1 MGSSTRRTP
10 LPAYNLA
17 NLRAGISAT
26 LGWSATLFVNSLADR
41 HAYLENVAELGL
53 PNAAYNRVANNQ
65 PRTIG
70 ADLDYPY

>member
-1 MGSSTRRTP
+1 VAQ

-17 NLRAGISAT
+17 NFRAGIKAT
-26 LGWSATLFVNSLADR
+26 LGWSATFFINNLSDK

-53 PNAAYNRVANNQ
+53 PNAAYNRVATNQ

-70 ADLDYPY
+70 VDLDYRY